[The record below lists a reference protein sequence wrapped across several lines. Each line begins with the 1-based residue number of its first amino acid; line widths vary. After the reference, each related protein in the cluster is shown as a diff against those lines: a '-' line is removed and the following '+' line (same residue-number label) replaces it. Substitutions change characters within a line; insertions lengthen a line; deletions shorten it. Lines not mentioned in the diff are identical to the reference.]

1 VIDKIFIS
9 IKKIRIPSGPTRMP
23 LSICHGCIANK
34 NEQRMPAPPNPHFLS
49 KMPTNKIEKRE
60 AQKLGNL
67 KANSLNCTF
76 SAFAKNDQTL
86 CETLSIADKRWLLSE
101 EG

>member
-1 VIDKIFIS
+1 
-9 IKKIRIPSGPTRMP
+9 
-23 LSICHGCIANK
+23 
-34 NEQRMPAPPNPHFLS
+34 MPAPPNPHLS
-49 KMPTNKIEKRE
+49 SKIPTNKIEKRE